1 MKAMVLERAGTP
13 LRACD
18 LPAPH
23 PGPGQLLVRVGA
35 CGVCR
40 TDLHIVGGDL
50 AEPVLPLVPGHE
62 IVGRVERLGAGVSG
76 FNQGD
81 RVGIPWLGR
90 TCGTCRYC
98 LAGRENLCDSP
109 GFTGYQIDGGYAE
122 LACAEA
128 TFCLP
133 VVGDYSDAEAA
144 PLLCAGLIGH
154 RSLGTRGAR
163 CSLSPVRATGQ
174 RRISRCRSAA
184 HGPGRRARRHPS
196 RSTPQSF
203 SHRSAL
209 LCRPRCAP
217 CARAARWS
225 SAVST

>member
-13 LRACD
+13 LRARD
-18 LPAPH
+18 LPAPD

-40 TDLHIVGGDL
+40 TDLHVVDGDL

-109 GFTGYQIDGGYAE
+109 GFTG
-122 LACAEA
+122 
-128 TFCLP
+128 
-133 VVGDYSDAEAA
+133 
-144 PLLCAGLIGH
+144 
-154 RSLGTRGAR
+154 
-163 CSLSPVRATGQ
+163 
-174 RRISRCRSAA
+174 
-184 HGPGRRARRHPS
+184 
-196 RSTPQSF
+196 
-203 SHRSAL
+203 
-209 LCRPRCAP
+209 
-217 CARAARWS
+217 
-225 SAVST
+225 